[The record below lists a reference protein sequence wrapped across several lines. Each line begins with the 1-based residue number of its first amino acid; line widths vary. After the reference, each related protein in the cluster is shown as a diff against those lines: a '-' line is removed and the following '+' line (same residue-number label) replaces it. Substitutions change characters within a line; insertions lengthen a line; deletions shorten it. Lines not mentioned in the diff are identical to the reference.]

1 MAVIIPTRIIQ
12 IRQGALIDRLH
23 RLNQSCRAAH
33 HFHPNLIPHLGTY
46 FRLNWCLLH
55 ICRHIEAYSASIQLF
70 VSFAIPYFIVIY
82 CFILFVLFFGNLHAV
97 QKLLYWFAVI
107 FCNVFIFEITT
118 EAARIERMG
127 RVVEVQCRRF
137 YVRYSAF
144 YRASDA
150 SRTPGKY
157 SSGGNYRVLKVAEL
171 AVPERLKK
179 YAFTI
184 GGNNRITARTY
195 DLVGVDDFIMVF
207 LCLLINCSNIMTYS
221 NVFFPFLSLFRFF
234 TTLALV
240 LFISSNTSTL
250 LQE

>member
-82 CFILFVLFFGNLHAV
+82 CFILFVLFFGNLHAI

-144 YRASDA
+144 YRAPHA

-195 DLVGVDDFIMVF
+195 DLVGVDDIIMFF
-207 LCLLINCSNIMTYS
+207 LVPLD
-221 NVFFPFLSLFRFF
+221 
-234 TTLALV
+234 
-240 LFISSNTSTL
+240 
-250 LQE
+250 